1 MSDLR
6 RVLLLGS
13 GLTVSPLIECLTR
26 DGTVAVTVG
35 KGEMNKEG
43 RMEREERE
51 RGRNVE
57 KGRGI
62 WRRKVV

>member
-1 MSDLR
+1 M
-6 RVLLLGS
+6 
-13 GLTVSPLIECLTR
+13 SPLIECLTR

-51 RGRNVE
+51 RGRDVE